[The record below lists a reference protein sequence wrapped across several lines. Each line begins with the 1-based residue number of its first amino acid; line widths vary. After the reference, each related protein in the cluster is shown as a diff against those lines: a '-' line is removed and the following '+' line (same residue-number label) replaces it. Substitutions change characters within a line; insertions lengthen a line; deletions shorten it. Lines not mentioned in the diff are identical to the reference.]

1 MPNVARLEALLEAG
15 PHPGPILD
23 ADHHLTRR
31 GRMWLVRLIAVQRG
45 RRVHITR
52 SLKTTDVRVA
62 RKRRDEIIATVCG
75 QPDAYVLAQARR
87 RG

>member
-1 MPNVARLEALLEAG
+1 MPDLSRRETLLE
-15 PHPGPILD
+15 PGLRARPELD
-23 ADHHLTRR
+23 LDHHLTRR
-31 GRMWLVRLIAVQRG
+31 GRMWLVRLIGVQRG

-62 RKRRDEIIATVCG
+62 RQRRDEIIATVCR

-87 RG
+87 RD

>member
-1 MPNVARLEALLEAG
+1 MPDLSRLEALFEL
-15 PHPGPILD
+15 PPRPGPELD
-23 ADHHLTRR
+23 PHHHLTRR
-31 GRMWLVRLIAVQRG
+31 GRMWLVRLIGVQRN

-62 RKRRDEIIATVCG
+62 RQRRDEIIATVCR

-87 RG
+87 RS